1 MTTADTVK
9 NIQQDLTVLAKSLV
23 TLGKIEATDM
33 AKKIGLGAGLL
44 AAAGYLALNAV
55 SLLFMAGALAFFLLL
70 QPDAPAQPQDPTMV
84 TGALPLGFVIMAVIL
99 LVLAGLL
106 GLGGVLSIRA
116 NRGVKQTQAE
126 TQATVTA
133 VKSAIE
139 RGKADVA
146 VKLEYG
152 DDDARTVSGG
162 AGSDVTRTG
171 DSSPVAARSIDVR

>member
-33 AKKIGLGAGLL
+33 AKKLGLGAALL
-44 AAAGYLALNAV
+44 AGALYFALNAI
-55 SLLFMAGALAFFLLL
+55 SLLFMGGALAFFLLL
-70 QPDAPAQPQDPTMV
+70 QPDAPAEPQDPTMV
-84 TGALPLGFVIMAVIL
+84 TGALPLGFVIMACIL
-99 LVLAGLL
+99 LLVAALLAVGGL
-106 GLGGVLSIRA
+106 LSIRA

-126 TQATVTA
+126 TEATVTA

-146 VKLEYG
+146 VRLEYG
-152 DDDARTVSGG
+152 DDDVRTDDGRTGTGVS
-162 AGSDVTRTG
+162 RTG
-171 DSSPVAARSIDVR
+171 DTSPVAARSLDAR